1 MPEAPTAHGLV
12 VLAAGDSSRLGEP
25 KQLLRHRGETL
36 IQRAA
41 RLGLATAPVDAVI
54 VLGAHT
60 DAMLA
65 QVRDLPIRHV
75 DSEDW
80 PLGLSHSL
88 RAGLNALAPACAG
101 ALILLCDQIAL
112 EAEHLDALVRSWRE
126 DPARAAASRY
136 DDRLGVPALLPRAW
150 FHDLRQ
156 LDGDRGAGALLAR
169 RSEHVVAIDNP
180 ALVVDIDRA
189 IDLHWLE
196 S

>member
-1 MPEAPTAHGLV
+1 MPEARAAHGLV

-36 IQRAA
+36 IRRAV
-41 RLGLATAPVDAVI
+41 RIGLATAPADAVI
-54 VLGAHT
+54 VLGAHI
-60 DAMLA
+60 DAMLS
-65 QVRDLPIRHV
+65 QLRDLPIRHV

-88 RAGLNALAPACAG
+88 RAGIDALAPDCAG

-112 EAEHLDALVRSWRE
+112 EAEHLDALVRAWRE
-126 DPARAAASRY
+126 DPTRAAASRY

-150 FHDLRQ
+150 FEDLHR
-156 LDGDRGAGALLAR
+156 LDGDRGAGALLAQ
-169 RSEHVVAIDNP
+169 RSERVVAIDNP